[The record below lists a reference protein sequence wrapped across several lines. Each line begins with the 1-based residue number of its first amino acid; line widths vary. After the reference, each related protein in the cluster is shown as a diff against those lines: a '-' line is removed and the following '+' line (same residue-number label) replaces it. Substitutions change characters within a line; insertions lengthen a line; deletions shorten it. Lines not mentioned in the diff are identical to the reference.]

1 MHAWS
6 TVPWPQVVLE
16 LIEVRDVDTARAML
30 RQTTV
35 FHRMRQEDP
44 DRFHRLDT
52 LCGRTYFDIRRA
64 MTFC

>member
-1 MHAWS
+1 M
-6 TVPWPQVVLE
+6 LE

-52 LCGRTYFDIRRA
+52 LCGRTYFDIRWACDADRQ
-64 MTFC
+64 